1 MMFLGLHDLFK
12 FLETINNSSS
22 RIKKKVVGG
31 WHRGVEG
38 RPIAKYMDRQ
48 PQWGKSP
55 SPW

>member
-22 RIKKKVVGG
+22 QIKKKVVGG

-48 PQWGKSP
+48 PQWN
-55 SPW
+55 